1 MKNKKFTHL
10 ITLAF
15 AFFAMF
21 SVTAVSAQV
30 VTCTTT
36 GETIT
41 INTGNDAFQGQ
52 IGWELYNVTTG
63 EVVAYERTGFPLGFN
78 QSVTTDVPKGIYEL
92 YGYDSFGDG
101 WGGFLGPVFDI
112 EVVYNNQS
120 VCFGNDVTGPGDG
133 TANAFVSCGGNNTN
147 GTPLCAP
154 FIIGQPLCGLT
165 CPDDIEIENEEGECG
180 AFVDVPSPL
189 GDNDCVGDITNDF
202 NGTADASDF
211 YPVGTT
217 EVTFTGLDED
227 DLPTTCTITV
237 TVLDVEAPSFTNC
250 PNDFTLNL
258 DAGEC
263 EIVYDFDLQAVDNCP
278 AIASNVEGP
287 YCDPCQDPTGGS
299 ALACAPFAENSI
311 IQFIDLPGGGD
322 IEFVTYNQETFG
334 QEPLATFN
342 IYGVQAAGVVPY
354 TGGGFTPLGSVQY
367 QTSNADNGQCVIV
380 EFTDPVSVPAGGVW
394 LEVYTPGNTLNS
406 RIVQTP
412 ETCDGANGTGDLTY
426 INAPACGFNP
436 PVTFASQGFFL
447 DAGFT
452 LGYNPGELE
461 AEADPNPSD
470 PTANEFASGDALPIG
485 VHCFEYF
492 AEDAA
497 GNLGECD
504 WCVTVAGV
512 PNPTRTL
519 ACNDHVNVSVDN
531 SCEAII
537 NADMILEGGPYACY
551 KEYIVQLATDM
562 AFNNIIAS
570 SEVGDEGAVVG
581 AGQVGET
588 YFVRVI
594 DPVTGNS
601 CWGTI
606 TIEDK
611 FIPELS
617 CSRFP
622 VDCGANI
629 TPGTGGASTLVLD
642 DANGEIVIDPFVT
655 GDFPATADAAV
666 AGAAEITNVSVA
678 LVTDHTWVGDLSA
691 RVESPSGTLVNLFPQ
706 PPCINNGLDVFFDD
720 AAPNTNAD
728 FLATCNNNPAIE
740 GEFQPQDP
748 LAAFNGENPDGE
760 WTITVSDGAFGD
772 GGTFSVAEIII
783 DYNFEIPFPF
793 DFTGT
798 PILIDDNTYQI
809 SGFDACGDVTASYVD
824 DIIDIEDCDS
834 EFANTI
840 FRNWTV
846 VDESGN
852 TVTCTDTI
860 DVIRT
865 SLEDLTF
872 PPNFDNID
880 EPALSCD
887 GENWDLNENGY
898 PDPEE
903 TGGPSMQICDNILIT
918 FKDQVIEVCEGTFK
932 VLRTWTFLDWCTSE
946 TLTHLQLIKVEDVE
960 GPVIDCPPTAT
971 ISTGS
976 NDCFANYSVPDISGN
991 ITDECSPSS
1000 SFWTVESSA
1009 GEVIDF
1015 GNNVYQVIN
1024 LPVGSHTL
1032 THTADD
1038 GCGNLASCEQTVIV
1052 QDAVPPV
1059 AVCDQNTKVSLG
1071 ADGTARVFWP
1081 TFEDGS
1087 YDNCG
1092 IDRIEVRRMN
1102 REFDCEPTTF
1112 FFKEFVEFCC
1122 ADIERSP
1129 VQVLYRVTDLSGNQN
1144 TCMINVNVEDK
1155 LPPTIVAPRDLTIS
1169 CEYPFDV
1176 WDLDEFGRV
1185 ANLTE
1190 GEIRQTRQIFDE
1202 EYERNCLNNNQYD
1215 ATIPTY
1221 EFLDGFAQDNCTL
1234 EVTAD
1239 YNDQREDCGTGVIV
1253 RTFRAVDDFGNAST
1267 AFQRITVSQCSP
1279 FTERDIRFPRDR
1291 ELSCNENG
1299 DYSTDPD
1306 ATGEPVISNNNAC
1319 SQIAVRY
1326 DDEMF
1331 EVTPDACFK
1340 ILRTWTVLDWCQTD
1354 QDGNNLTWTHTQ
1366 IIKVN
1371 DDQDPEL
1378 LVCDD
1383 VTFCDSAAVGCTGF
1397 AELVQEVEDCTP
1409 EEFLNVTYRVKPFNA
1424 GNNPNDDIVGTG
1436 LDASGNYPFGTHR
1449 ITWIVEDMCGN
1460 VGTCQYLF
1468 TVEDCKQPTPI
1479 VLNGLATV
1487 VMPSS
1492 GCIDIDIDLFEAGSF
1507 DNCGPVVFSYSSDT
1521 TDTVREFCCEDI
1533 EAGQQQEVEFWVT
1546 DQAGNQDF
1554 VVTYILVQDPNG
1566 VCPDSDSLAIV
1577 SGTTARSAHHGSDAV
1592 SGVSMKLDDMSNPT
1606 PLFTE
1611 TDGSGEFRFNGT
1623 QGRSYELT
1631 ASKNDDVL
1639 NGVNTMDILL
1649 IQQHILGL
1657 NPITDAYSLIAANVN
1672 DDNRITGADLIE
1684 LRKVILG
1691 IDTEFP
1697 NNQSWRFV
1705 DAADQLEAGQLPL
1718 GYNERISLVNVPA
1731 VVADQDFI
1739 AVKIGDVNGSAVPNN
1754 LMSQEAE
1761 GRNGSLVLTAQDAA
1775 VETGETIQVAVTSE
1789 MFTEVLGYQLTLNL
1803 NGLSV
1808 EGVEAGALNVT
1819 EGNYGVFEG
1828 QMTMSWN
1835 DVNAVNVASD
1845 EVLFTVTL
1853 KATKDVRLSE
1863 AVEVTSEITATEAYV
1878 DGGVRSVDLRFVDGT
1893 AKEFALYQNVPNPFE
1908 SKTIIRFDLPEA
1920 GNATLTVFDQAGK
1933 VVKEIDGDY
1942 SKGSNQV
1949 ELRRSTINGSG
1960 MLYYRLESGD
1970 YSAVK
1975 KMVIID

>member
-1 MKNKKFTHL
+1 MKNKKFTNL
-10 ITLAF
+10 LTLGF
-15 AFFAMF
+15 AFLAML
-21 SVTAVSAQV
+21 SVSAVTGQV

-36 GETIT
+36 GVSVT
-41 INTGNDAFQGQ
+41 INTGTDPFQGEV
-52 IGWELYNVTTG
+52 GWELFNVTTG
-63 EVVAYERTGFPLGFN
+63 EVVAYESTGFPLGTN
-78 QSVTTDVPKGIYEL
+78 QSVTFNAPGGNYEL
-92 YGYDSFGDG
+92 YGYDTFGDNWNG
-101 WGGFLGPVFDI
+101 FDI
-112 EVVYNNQS
+112 EIVSNGQVVCSGNS
-120 VCFGNDVTGPGDG
+120 VVGPG
-133 TANAFVSCGGNNTN
+133 NGGNNAGVFCGGGFNN
-147 GTPLCAP
+147 GTQVCAS
-154 FIIGQPLCGLT
+154 FFLGAASCAVD
-165 CPDDIEIENEEGECG
+165 CPADIEVDNDPGQCG
-180 AFVDVPSPL
+180 AFVNVPAPTL
-189 GDNDCVGDITNDF
+189 GAECVSVTNDF
-202 NGTADASDF
+202 NGTPDPSGF

-217 EVTFTGLDED
+217 EVTVTGFDAD
-227 DLPTTCTITV
+227 GIPGDCTFTV
-237 TVLDVEAPSFTNC
+237 TVNDTEGPTLACPSDQTI
-250 PNDFTLNL
+250 NL

-263 EIVYDFDLQAVDNCP
+263 DFIFDFDIEVTDNCP
-278 AIASNVEGP
+278 ASVQNLVGP

-311 IQFIDLPGGGD
+311 IQFIDLPGGGE
-322 IEFVTYNQETFG
+322 IESVSYNQETFG

-342 IYGVQAAGVVPY
+342 IYGVQAPGVVPY
-354 TGGGFTPLGSVQY
+354 TGGGFTPLGSFQY
-367 QTSNADNGQCVIV
+367 QTSNADNGQCVLV
-380 EFTDPVSVPAGGVW
+380 EFTDPIAVPAGGIW

-412 ETCDGANGTGDLTY
+412 ATCDGSTGTGDLTFF
-426 INAPACGFNP
+426 NAPACGFNP
-436 PVTFASQGFFL
+436 PVSFAAAGFAL
-447 DAGFT
+447 DAGFAV
-452 LGYNPGELE
+452 GYNPGELE
-461 AEADPNPSD
+461 ANPTNT
-470 PTANEFASGDALPIG
+470 PGFNEFASGDALPIG
-485 VHCFEYF
+485 VHCFEYE
-492 AEDAA
+492 AEDNSGISAT
-497 GNLGECD
+497 CS
-504 WCVTVAGV
+504 WCVTVENFA
-512 PNPTRTL
+512 NPSQSL
-519 ACNDHVNVSVDN
+519 ACNDHVNVSVDDN
-531 SCEAII
+531 CEAII
-537 NADMILEGGPYACY
+537 NADMILEGGPYSCY
-551 KEYIVQLATDM
+551 RDYIVQLATDM
-562 AFNNIIAS
+562 DFNNIIAS

-581 AGQVGET
+581 SAQVGNT

-594 DPVTGNS
+594 DPSTGNS
-601 CWGTI
+601 CWGTV

-617 CSRFP
+617 CSSFP
-622 VDCGANI
+622 VDCGADI

-642 DANGEIVIDPFVT
+642 DANGEIVIDPFIT
-655 GDFPATADAAV
+655 GDFPATAQANV
-666 AGAAEITNVSVA
+666 AGAAEITNVSVR
-678 LVTDHTWVGDLSA
+678 LVTDHTWVGDLSGS
-691 RVESPSGTLVNLFPQ
+691 VESPSGTVVNLFPQ
-706 PPCINNGLDVFFDD
+706 PPCINTGLDVLFDD
-720 AAPNTNAD
+720 AAANTNAD

-740 GEFQPQDP
+740 GEFQPQDA

-760 WTITVSDGAFGD
+760 WTITINDGAFGD

-793 DFTGT
+793 EFTGT
-798 PILIDDNTYQI
+798 STPIDENSFVV
-809 SGFDACGDVTASYVD
+809 SGFDACGDVTASYED
-824 DIIDIEDCDS
+824 NITNIDDCDS
-834 EFANTI
+834 EFSDRI

-852 TVTCTDTI
+852 TVTCQDTI
-860 DVIRT
+860 DVVRT

-872 PPNFDNID
+872 PPNFDGID
-880 EPALSCD
+880 QPALSCD
-887 GENWDLNENGY
+887 GDNWDLNENGY

-903 TGGPSMQICDNILIT
+903 TGAPSDQICDNILT
-918 FKDQVIEVCEGTFK
+918 TPKDQVIDVCEGTFK

-946 TLTHLQLIKVEDVE
+946 TVTHVQLIKVEDVE
-960 GPVIDCPPTAT
+960 GPEIDCPATAT
-971 ISTGS
+971 VSTATNS
-976 NDCFANYSVPDISGN
+976 CVATYSVPDISGN

-1015 GNNVYQVIN
+1015 GNQVFQIIN
-1024 LPVGSHTL
+1024 LPVGTHTL
-1032 THTADD
+1032 TYSADD
-1038 GCGNLASCEQTVIV
+1038 GCGNIATCEQTLIV

-1059 AVCDQNTKVSLG
+1059 AVCDQTTKVSLG

-1087 YDNCG
+1087 YDNCA

-1112 FFKEFVEFCC
+1112 FFKDFVEFCC

-1129 VQVLYRVTDLSGNQN
+1129 VQVLFRVTDVSGNQN

-1155 LPPTIVAPRDLTIS
+1155 LPPTIVAPQDLTIS
-1169 CEYPFDV
+1169 CLYPFDE
-1176 WDLDEFGRV
+1176 WNLDEFGRV

-1190 GEIRQTRQIFDE
+1190 GEVRQTRQIFDE

-1215 ATIPTY
+1215 PAIPTY

-1279 FTERDIRFPRDR
+1279 FSESDIRWPRDR

-1306 ATGEPVISNNNAC
+1306 ATGEPEISNNNAC
-1319 SQIAVRY
+1319 SQIAVRK

-1340 ILRTWTVLDWCQTD
+1340 ILRTWTVLDWCQKD
-1354 QDGNNLTWTHTQ
+1354 ADGNNLTWTHTQ
-1366 IIKVN
+1366 VIKVN
-1371 DDQDPEL
+1371 DDQAPEL

-1383 VTFCDSAAVGCTGF
+1383 VTFCDTAAVGCTGF

-1409 EEFLNVTYRVKPFNA
+1409 EEFLNISWRVKPFNA

-1449 ITWIVEDMCGN
+1449 ITWIIEDMCGN

-1468 TVEDCKQPTPI
+1468 TVEDCKLPTPI
-1479 VLNGLATV
+1479 VINGLATV

-1492 GCIDIDIDLFEAGSF
+1492 GCIDVDIDLFERGSF
-1507 DNCGPVVFSYSSDT
+1507 DNCGPVQFSYSADT
-1521 TDTVREFCCEDI
+1521 TDTVRTFCCEDI

-1566 VCPDSDSLAIV
+1566 ACPDSDSLAIV
-1577 SGTTARSAHHGSDAV
+1577 SGTTARSASHGADAV
-1592 SGVSMKLDDMSNPT
+1592 SGVSMKFEDMTNPT
-1606 PLFTE
+1606 PVFSE
-1611 TDGSGEFRFNGT
+1611 TDGSGEFRFTGA
-1623 QGRSYELT
+1623 QGRSYELS

-1657 NPITDAYSLIAANVN
+1657 NSISNPYDLIAANVN
-1672 DDNRITGADLIE
+1672 SDGRISGADLIE

-1691 IDTEFP
+1691 IETNFP
-1697 NNQSWRFV
+1697 NNDSWRFV
-1705 DAADQLEAGQLPL
+1705 DAAEQLEAGQLPVN
-1718 GYNERISLVNVPA
+1718 YSERITLSNVPA
-1731 VVADQDFI
+1731 TVADQDFVS
-1739 AVKIGDVNGSAVPNN
+1739 VKIGDVNGTAIPNN
-1754 LMSQEAE
+1754 LVGQEAE
-1761 GRNGSLVLTAQDAA
+1761 GRSGALVLNAQDAA
-1775 VETGETIQVAVTSE
+1775 VESGETIEVAVTSD
-1789 MFTEVLGYQLTLNL
+1789 MFTDVLGYQFTLNL

-1808 EGVEAGALNVT
+1808 TGVDAGALDIT
-1819 EGNYGVFEG
+1819 EANYGVFAG

-1835 DVNAVNVASD
+1835 AVEAVKVASD

-1853 KATKDVRLSE
+1853 KADQDVRLSE
-1863 AVEVTSEITATEAYV
+1863 AVQVTSEITSTEAYV
-1878 DGGVRSVDLRFVDGT
+1878 SNEVRTVDLRFVDGT
-1893 AKEFALYQNVPNPFE
+1893 VKEFALYQNVPNPFE
-1908 SKTIIRFDLPEA
+1908 SKTIIQFDLPEA
-1920 GNATLTVFDQAGK
+1920 AKATLTVFDQTGK
-1933 VVKEIDGDY
+1933 VVKEIVGDY
-1942 SKGSNQV
+1942 SAGSNQV
-1949 ELRRSTINGSG
+1949 ELRRSDINGSG

-1970 YSAVK
+1970 YSAAK